1 MIKMG
6 LSISKSSN
14 NKASH
19 SPMNFYITLE
29 EIYWKLT
36 TMNKSRLK
44 TQKQK

>member
-1 MIKMG
+1 MIKIG
-6 LSISKSSN
+6 LNISKSSN
-14 NKASH
+14 NKASY
-19 SPMNFYITLE
+19 SPMNVFITLK